1 LAVLHVDDSDGA
13 SAAEERD
20 GEKGFVTVFGKLVE
34 ELEAR
39 ILGSIARDGYWFEV
53 LGNPSGDT
61 LADLELKAV
70 ENFGVGILGSAEHK
84 FLVFQ
89 HVNEARIALDQGGGE
104 LNDAIQ
110 DFVERVGSGHA
121 AAEFV
126 KEIYFQAL
134 THQQRTHGL
143 TVGPSGRGVQ
153 SYFLMEKIRKTGC
166 ANVCRI
172 VTIEV
177 GYTAM
182 KNLFRLVRDF
192 PHGGGHSYAGPL

>member
-1 LAVLHVDDSDGA
+1 LDLAFGVDVRLAVLHVDDSDGA

-70 ENFGVGILGSAEHK
+70 ENFGVGILGSSEHK

-104 LNDAIQ
+104 LNDAIE
-110 DFVERVGSGHA
+110 DFVERVGSSHA

-126 KEIYFQAL
+126 KEIYLYVL
-134 THQQRTHGL
+134 THQQRTHGP
-143 TVGPSGRGVQ
+143 TVGPGERRVQ
-153 SYFLMEKIRKTGC
+153 SYFLMEKIKKTRC
-166 ANVCRI
+166 ENVCQMR
-172 VTIEV
+172 VWRV

-182 KNLFRLVRDF
+182 KFSSDR
-192 PHGGGHSYAGPL
+192 

>member
-1 LAVLHVDDSDGA
+1 MLDVDDADGT
-13 SAAEERD
+13 SAAQKRD
-20 GEKGFVTVFGKLVE
+20 GEKSFVAVFGKLVE

-39 ILGSIARDGYWFEV
+39 VLGGVARDGYGFEV
-53 LGNPSGDT
+53 LSDPSGDA
-61 LADLELKAV
+61 LADLELEAV
-70 ENFGVGILGSAEHK
+70 ENFGVGILGGPEDEL
-84 FLVFQ
+84 FVLENIDETGV
-89 HVNEARIALDQGGGE
+89 ALDQGGGE
-104 LNDAIQ
+104 LHDAVQ
-110 DFVERVGSGHA
+110 DLVERVGGGHA

-134 THQQRTHGL
+134 THQQRTHGP

-172 VTIEV
+172 VTIRV

-182 KNLFRLVRDF
+182 KNLFRLVRNF
-192 PHGGGHSYAGPL
+192 PHGGGHSYARPL

>member
-1 LAVLHVDDSDGA
+1 VGVFALEARHFDFRADQESDGGDELDLAFGVDVRLAVLHVDDSDGA

-89 HVNEARIALDQGGGE
+89 HVNEARIALDQCGGE
-104 LNDAIQ
+104 LDYSI
-110 DFVERVGSGHA
+110 
-121 AAEFV
+121 
-126 KEIYFQAL
+126 
-134 THQQRTHGL
+134 
-143 TVGPSGRGVQ
+143 
-153 SYFLMEKIRKTGC
+153 
-166 ANVCRI
+166 
-172 VTIEV
+172 
-177 GYTAM
+177 
-182 KNLFRLVRDF
+182 
-192 PHGGGHSYAGPL
+192 